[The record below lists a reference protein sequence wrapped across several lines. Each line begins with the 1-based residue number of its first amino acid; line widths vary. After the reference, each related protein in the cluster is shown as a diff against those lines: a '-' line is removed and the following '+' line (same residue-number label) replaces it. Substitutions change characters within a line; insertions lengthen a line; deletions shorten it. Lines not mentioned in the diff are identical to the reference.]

1 VKALAILLALVAVAH
16 AADPVRKKTPTD
28 KFAKAAA
35 EAFTEALSYDEKG
48 DLRTALGLYEKAQ
61 GIAPH
66 PYTAYNIGDVYRRM
80 GKIDDAILMFETY
93 LAMWPDAPDRKE
105 CEAII
110 DKLVHT
116 PGTLYLKTSEKSDS
130 EALAFKDFY
139 IFVDGD
145 LVAKLGTEPKPQAE
159 IHGHLA
165 IALPVQAGSHAID
178 AVSSISYAHAE
189 CKVVAGGKEECLMR
203 AKPRVDGHAVFR
215 SSDNRVGIHK
225 DKSHGFY
232 ADRVEVVAGRHQLMV
247 RDRSFECP
255 SVNVEVPGG
264 PNDVAYVYIGT
275 HEWDGFERCRK
286 LTIKQQKLHFDP

>member
-1 VKALAILLALVAVAH
+1 MKILVCLIALVAVAH
-16 AADPVRKKTPTD
+16 ADPIRKKTPTD

-80 GKIDDAILMFETY
+80 GKISDAILMFETY

-116 PGTLYLKTSEKSDS
+116 PGTLYLMTSEKSDP

-139 IFVDGD
+139 IFVDGE
-145 LVAKLGTEPKPQAE
+145 LVAKLGTQPKPEPALN
-159 IHGHLA
+159 GKLA
-165 IALPVQAGSHAID
+165 IAVPVQAGSHAID
-178 AVSSISYAHAE
+178 AVSSISYGHAE
-189 CKVVAGGKEECLMR
+189 CKVIAGGKEECHLR

-215 SSDNRVGIHK
+215 SSDNRVGVHK

-232 ADRVEVVAGRHQLMV
+232 ADRVEVAPGHYRLMV
-247 RDRSFECP
+247 RDRSFECAPIDLDVP
-255 SVNVEVPGG
+255 SDL
-264 PNDVAYVYIGT
+264 NDVAYVYIGT
-275 HEWDGFERCRK
+275 PEWDGFERCRK
-286 LTIKQQKLHFDP
+286 LTIKQKKLHFDP